1 MSKIIDT
8 ISKFNSLRDSNVKNL
23 SLEEIYKTFGRVLV
37 LCLKNTKL
45 NEDIKNVTNYTII
58 PMPINIIKNTFIKN
72 FLHILDY
79 EFLNTHFKIDRKYF
93 TNVDQKELV
102 LNFSNMDENTL
113 ESYLVQFEGVTKF
126 KDYILATL
134 INDYMAYSNIN
145 ENVKINR
152 INMLQTINER
162 TYWAIFCN
170 CKLNIS
176 LQFMERGFNLNLTE
190 RLDNEDIKEIILK
203 INKNVIEDDNYLS
216 YLYRKETYVDAASN
230 LRERGYT
237 LYRITT
243 NELYST
249 MDIDTFNKFME
260 ENVFMNDKEFY
271 YLVMNLLSSKELCH
285 YIINNPVILNKLI
298 KTDFYSKYYYQF
310 KYFLSYAWLT
320 FYLEESI
327 KKRNITKN
335 DRFIFDINTASLLP
349 ETPFNNDDIIKSS
362 AYLPLLVSSQLYNL
376 TDNIMGVGARIREQ
390 IRYGIVD
397 FDLFKYRMNL
407 FVSGKSSPSSL
418 QSSTSDKSSP
428 SGLQSSTSDNPNI
441 ELFKNLDWSNICISG
456 SIMACCLPNFN
467 PLMLNFMTKVDI
479 TTKSDKFLNYIN
491 EYYRDAD
498 IDMLC
503 NLDGCE
509 FIDKVH
515 LVANTIEKNIRSSF
529 KPEQLEL
536 NKDLLIII
544 KPIKTVA
551 IIINADFIKKYLVSP
566 DLTFGEIVTDINN
579 IKVKKALYPLYIS
592 HKHNKNNE
600 FSTNPRNID
609 IWTNNIYAPEFDIIS
624 VEQLHIV
631 FARTKKDKNDD
642 IKKYNQAN
650 SNNLESVNK
659 SNEIDENDEV
669 DDFKPNDTNNFEKR
683 SLIDE
688 SNILFIINE
697 NLKFKISSPYMQHSI
712 ELFKIRFNDFF
723 ATVSTFHL
731 PIVRSYYDGN
741 TVKMTPSCISA
752 CMTMI
757 NMDYKYFAGSK
768 DPIEIINKYR
778 CRGYGTILNDKEK
791 IRFFEYNNLIEKWK
805 NIYSIKLNDSLSI
818 KKCLGFKLINDPMF
832 EFSKKVYNENTNY
845 NDILPEITITTD
857 KLVENIYSLKL
868 NHFTSLI
875 KNLRCVNDYGYIE
888 PMQHFIIDM
897 GYFTVDKK

>member
-8 ISKFNSLRDSNVKNL
+8 ISKFNSLRDFNVKNL
-23 SLEEIYKTFGRVLV
+23 SIEEIYKTFGRVLV

-113 ESYLVQFEGVTKF
+113 ESYLIQFEGVTKF

-145 ENVKINR
+145 EIAKINR

-162 TYWAIFCN
+162 TYWSIFCN

-190 RLDNEDIKEIILK
+190 RLENDNIKEIIQK
-203 INKNVIEDDNYLS
+203 ISKNVIEDDNYLS

-230 LRERGYT
+230 LKAKGYT

-249 MDIDTFNKFME
+249 MDINTFNKFME
-260 ENVFMNDKEFY
+260 ENVFMNEKEFY

-285 YIINNPVILNKLI
+285 YIINNPVILKKLI
-298 KTDFYSKYYYQF
+298 ESEFYSKYYYQF

-327 KKRNITKN
+327 KKRNINKN

-349 ETPFNNDDIIKSS
+349 ETPFNNDDVAKSS

-376 TDNIMGVGARIREQ
+376 TDNIMGVGARTREQ

-407 FVSGKSSPSSL
+407 FVSSKS
-418 QSSTSDKSSP
+418 
-428 SGLQSSTSDNPNI
+428 NI
-441 ELFKNLDWSNICISG
+441 ELFKNLDWSNISISG

-509 FIDKVH
+509 FIDKVY
-515 LVANTIEKNIRSSF
+515 LVANTIEANIKSSF
-529 KPEQLEL
+529 KAEQLAI
-536 NKDLLIII
+536 NKDLLITI

-551 IIINADFIKKYLVSP
+551 IIINADFIKKYLVSAEF
-566 DLTFGEIVTDINN
+566 TFGEILIDINN

-600 FSTNPRNID
+600 FSTNPKNID
-609 IWTNNIYAPEFDIIS
+609 MWTNNNYAPEFDIIS

-659 SNEIDENDEV
+659 SNEPDDCDEPEDA
-669 DDFKPNDTNNFEKR
+669 NNFEKR

-723 ATVSTFHL
+723 ATVGTFHL

-818 KKCLGFKLINDPMF
+818 KKCLGFKLVNDQMF

-845 NDILPEITITTD
+845 NSILPEITITTD

-868 NHFTSLI
+868 NNFTSFI
-875 KNLRCVNDYGYIE
+875 KNLRCINDYGYIE